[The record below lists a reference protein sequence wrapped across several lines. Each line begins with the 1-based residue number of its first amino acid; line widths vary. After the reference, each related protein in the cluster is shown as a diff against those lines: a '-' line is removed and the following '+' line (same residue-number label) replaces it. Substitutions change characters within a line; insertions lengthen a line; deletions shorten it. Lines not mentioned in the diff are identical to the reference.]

1 VVRNPGN
8 SEGGLIKRRGRK
20 LPFEF
25 SKKEGA
31 TMSRMA
37 TRLRNASFATLL
49 GLFASSAFAQS
60 AAEFINEASAKGMA
74 DIEASRLAHQKTE
87 SKEVKDYTIVVINDL
102 TTANQ
107 HLAKIAKQLD
117 LPVAPREEV
126 MDKAKALMQEVTDDA
141 SFDQAYAASQV
152 KTTQETIEQ
161 LQQQAQTTDVPQIKA
176 FAEETLPKLQN
187 HLQMARALQASR

>member
-1 VVRNPGN
+1 
-8 SEGGLIKRRGRK
+8 
-20 LPFEF
+20 
-25 SKKEGA
+25 
-31 TMSRMA
+31 MSRMA

-60 AAEFINEASAKGMA
+60 PAEFINDASAKGMA
-74 DIEASRLAHQKTE
+74 DIEASRLAHQLSE
-87 SKEVKDYTIVVINDL
+87 SKEVKDYTIVVINDR

-126 MDKAKALMQEVTDDA
+126 VDKAKALMPEVKADA

-152 KTTQETIEQ
+152 KTTQEAIEQ
-161 LQQQAQTTDVPQIKA
+161 LQQVAQTTDVPQIKA

>member
-1 VVRNPGN
+1 
-8 SEGGLIKRRGRK
+8 
-20 LPFEF
+20 
-25 SKKEGA
+25 
-31 TMSRMA
+31 MSWMA
-37 TRLRNASFATLL
+37 TRLRNAGFATLL
-49 GLFASSAFAQS
+49 GLCASSAFAQS
-60 AAEFINEASAKGMA
+60 PAEFVNEASAQGMA
-74 DIEASRLAHQKTE
+74 DIEASRLAHQKTA
-87 SKEVKDYTIVVINDL
+87 SKEVKDYTIVVINDR

-126 MDKAKALMQEVTDDA
+126 VDKAKALIPKIKDDT
-141 SFDQAYAASQV
+141 SFDQAYVDSQV
-152 KTTQETIEQ
+152 KTTQEAIEQ